1 MKELKIGKYRHSKT
15 GNMYRVIGIAKHSE
29 TRDDLVVYES
39 LNENP
44 LSKLWVRPR
53 DMFLEKVTVKGK
65 KIPRF
70 TYVNK

>member
-1 MKELKIGKYRHSKT
+1 MKELRIGKYRHSKT

-39 LNENP
+39 LNKNS
-44 LSKLWVRPR
+44 LSKLWVRPKG
-53 DMFLEKVTVKGK
+53 MFLEKVTVKGK

-70 TYVNK
+70 TYVKK